1 MAYRN
6 KTYTIF
12 DGTNDMWAYAYMK
25 GWKANR
31 HIDFDFYDAHDIQKM
46 PRAQDEAYVKARL
59 RERFNNTKQAIVICG
74 ENTKNLFRFV
84 RWEIEVCLDKRIPI
98 IVANLNQV
106 RLHDPSR
113 CPPILNGKGAM
124 HVAFGAR
131 IIKFALDNYAENP
144 IEYKSSTNWY
154 YDSSIYKRLGYD

>member
-12 DGTNDMWAYAYMK
+12 DGDKDMWAYAYMK

-31 HIDFDFYDAHDIQKM
+31 HIDFDFYDAHDIQRM
-46 PRAQDEAYVKARL
+46 PRAQDEAYVKAGLRQRL
-59 RERFNNTKQAIVICG
+59 ENTKQAIVLCG
-74 ENTKNLFRFV
+74 ESTKNLYRFV
-84 RWEIEVCLDKRIPI
+84 RWEIEICLEKRIPI
-98 IVANLNQV
+98 IVANLNKT
-106 RLHDPSR
+106 RSHDPER

-131 IIKFALDNYAENP
+131 IIKFALDNYADNP
-144 IEYKSSTNWY
+144 IEYKSQTNWY
-154 YDSSIYKRLGYD
+154 YEDKVYKSLGYD